1 MTETWTPESPL
12 CLAAGTPP
20 GGGLDRV
27 ARALSRAITA
37 SEAVTV
43 PVSVENVPG
52 DGARKVWTDFMDR
65 HPGDGHVVSISSPN
79 LTTDYLAGLAD
90 FDHGRYTPIATL
102 VTEYIAFAVRAE
114 SAYATGT
121 DLLLRL
127 EEEPHHVTVALSTAL
142 GNPNHIALAKLLRAL
157 GSNVNAPIV
166 RVFDSALDAV
176 ADVMDGNADVC
187 AVTAASL
194 LAEVQARNARLIA
207 ISAPERLA
215 GRFANVP
222 TWDELGVA
230 CVVGAWRGVTGPAG
244 MSPAHV
250 AFWQD
255 VVRQAVATPVWQEEL
270 ARLNWSAMHIDGDA
284 LANHLANETAEYID
298 LLGELGLLRAPA
310 GN

>member
-1 MTETWTPESPL
+1 MTETWAPEGPL
-12 CLAAGTPP
+12 TLAAGTPP

-27 ARALSRAITA
+27 ARALEQAIA
-37 SEAVTV
+37 AAEAVEV
-43 PVSVENVPG
+43 PVAVENVPG
-52 DGARKVWTDFMDR
+52 DGARKVWIEFMDR

-79 LTTDYLAGLAD
+79 LTTDYLAGLAG

-114 SAYATGT
+114 SAYASGT

-157 GSNVNAPIV
+157 GSDANAPIV

-176 ADVMDGNADVC
+176 ADVMAGNADVC

-194 LAEVQARNARLIA
+194 LAEVEARNARLIA

-215 GRFANVP
+215 GRFAGVP
-222 TWDELGVA
+222 TWEELGVP
-230 CVVGAWRGVTGPAG
+230 CIVGAWRGVTGPAE
-244 MSPAHV
+244 MSAGQV
-250 AFWQD
+250 AFWRD
-255 VVRQAVATPVWQEEL
+255 VLRKAIATPVWQDEL
-270 ARLNWSAMHIDGDA
+270 ARLSWSAMHIDGGA
-284 LANHLANETAEYID
+284 LADYLANETAEYTE
-298 LLGELGLLRAPA
+298 LLDELGLLRVRPGA
-310 GN
+310 